1 MSAEKKFSS
10 GISDLPPLTTPEKSE
25 VASSSGRV
33 DINILLNRARKVKE
47 KENKVNLVFF
57 GLISLLVLIVGI
69 LLSF

>member
-1 MSAEKKFSS
+1 MSAEKITYEEKK
-10 GISDLPPLTTPEKSE
+10 LETLTTPEVNKEETNS
-25 VASSSGRV
+25 RV
-33 DINILLNRARKVKE
+33 DINHLLAKVREEKK